1 MTGTALEIIEYLY
14 EQDKKALWDIVP
26 HKEKRHRSLDSNAY
40 FHVLV
45 QKLAQIQSPPISLAK
60 CKNMMI
66 ASYGQPE
73 YINDEQV
80 IFKSNLPVEN
90 MQEIE
95 YLHTSCIKITEE
107 KGQNV
112 YFYRVYRGSHTY
124 NTAEMAKLIDGVV
137 QECQAV
143 GIETATPQELAK
155 MEQLW
160 GVKFEKHNR

>member
-1 MTGTALEIIEYLY
+1 MTGTALEIIEFLY
-14 EQDKKALWDIVP
+14 EQDKKALWDIEL
-26 HKEKRHRSLDSNAY
+26 HKEKRQRSLDSNAY

-45 QKLAQIQSPPISLAK
+45 QKLAQIQTPPISMAK

-66 ASYGQPE
+66 AAYGQPE
-73 YINDEQV
+73 FINDTHV

-95 YLHTSCIKITEE
+95 YLHTSCVKITEE
-107 KGQNV
+107 NGANV
-112 YFYRVYRGSHTY
+112 YFYRVYRGTHTY

-137 QECQAV
+137 LECQAQ
-143 GIETATPQELAK
+143 GIETATPNELAK
-155 MEQLW
+155 MQELW

>member
-14 EQDKKALWDIVP
+14 EQDKKALWDIEP

-80 IFKSNLPVEN
+80 IFKSNLPDRK
-90 MQEIE
+90 
-95 YLHTSCIKITEE
+95 S
-107 KGQNV
+107 
-112 YFYRVYRGSHTY
+112 
-124 NTAEMAKLIDGVV
+124 VV
-137 QECQAV
+137 
-143 GIETATPQELAK
+143 
-155 MEQLW
+155 
-160 GVKFEKHNR
+160 